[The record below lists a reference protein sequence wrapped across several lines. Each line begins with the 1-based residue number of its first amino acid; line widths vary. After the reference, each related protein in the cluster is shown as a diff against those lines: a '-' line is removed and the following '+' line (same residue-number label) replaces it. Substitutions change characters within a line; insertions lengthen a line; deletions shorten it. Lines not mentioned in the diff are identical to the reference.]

1 MEPASRRDRPNRRTS
16 TFVRGFFFFFSGF
29 LDLHVPELFGIEDLA
44 ALQALDILGV
54 FVPGDDS
61 YPGMF
66 ADGRHLL
73 MWIVTANQKN
83 EVPRGSV
90 HCRRLHRPADEDF
103 AFGSPG
109 ITVAPAS
116 TFRG

>member
-1 MEPASRRDRPNRRTS
+1 MEPASRRDRPDRRTS

-66 ADGRHLL
+66 ADGRHLSV
-73 MWIVTANQKN
+73 WIATANQRN
-83 EVPRGSV
+83 CVLTGPV
-90 HCRRLHRPADEDF
+90 QCRFSLHPATEDS